1 MIHKFSTNYGMAG
14 PQTYVLRPMLLNNKV
29 RAAALAQ
36 QQIISETD
44 IFSLKPRLQS
54 KFTYSTNLKPT
65 YVNGS

>member
-14 PQTYVLRPMLLNNKV
+14 PQTYVLRPVLLNNKV

-44 IFSLKPRLQS
+44 IFSLKPRLQNN
-54 KFTYSTNLKPT
+54 FTYGTNTRPT

>member
-1 MIHKFSTNYGMAG
+1 MAG
-14 PQTYVLRPMLLNNKV
+14 PQTYVLRPILTNNKV

-44 IFSLKPRLQS
+44 IFSLKPRFMNNS
-54 KFTYSTNLKPT
+54 TYGTNTKPT

>member
-14 PQTYVLRPMLLNNKV
+14 PQTYVLRPILLNNKV

-44 IFSLKPRLQS
+44 IFSLKPRLQNN
-54 KFTYSTNLKPT
+54 FTYGTDTRPT
-65 YVNGS
+65 YVRGS